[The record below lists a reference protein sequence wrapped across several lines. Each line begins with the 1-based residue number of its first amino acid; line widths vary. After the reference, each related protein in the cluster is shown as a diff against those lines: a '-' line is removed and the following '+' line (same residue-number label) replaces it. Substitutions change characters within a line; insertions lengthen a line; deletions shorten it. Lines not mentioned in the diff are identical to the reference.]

1 MKKPEIYPIWQ
12 ENTPYPS
19 QDEMRYP
26 EGIRHI
32 LAHDGRKDILPFL
45 HDLSIAVADCR
56 LFVAWYNSTSAE
68 ICGSSLIRGRYSDD
82 WGEHWSEPFVTV
94 GEIGDA
100 EEHFVPVNLFERKG
114 RLLATITEMEG
125 KNMTTVLDL
134 FEVDK
139 QSGKGKLLSHISEGF
154 ICNTPP
160 VRMKNGNY
168 ISPGWM
174 PKKEGTPA
182 FPVALISD
190 GENLEQRWR
199 YSFLYDP
206 MHPEAVSIRCAETTL
221 QVTDNQV
228 LAFVRNDEG
237 PSYIF
242 ESQDYGEHWQGPFI
256 NPMSIGNS
264 KIFAGQLSNGK
275 KYLIYNEDRG
285 YFNRTLLV
293 IALAEAGNSRYS
305 RVYKILEDECDELQ
319 RGSIWFYPC
328 AVEAEG
334 YLYVGCTLQEAD
346 DVRSAVISR
355 IPVESLS

>member
-1 MKKPEIYPIWQ
+1 MKKLKEFPIWR
-12 ENTPYPS
+12 EDIPYPAQS
-19 QDEMRYP
+19 DMKYP

-45 HDLSIAVADCR
+45 HDLTVTVMDGR
-56 LFVAWYNSTSAE
+56 LFVAWYNSTNAE

-82 WGEHWSEPFVTV
+82 WGEHWSEPFTIV

-100 EEHFVPVNLFERKG
+100 EEHFVPANLFEADG
-114 RLLATITEMEG
+114 RLHAIITEMEG

-134 FEVDK
+134 FEVDRD
-139 QSGKGKLLSHISEGF
+139 SGKGKFLSHISEGF
-154 ICNTPP
+154 ICNTAPI
-160 VRMKNGNY
+160 RMKNGNY

-182 FPVALISD
+182 FPVVLISD
-190 GENLEQRWR
+190 GEELWKRWR

-206 MHPEAVSIRCAETTL
+206 LHPEAVSIRCAETTL

-237 PSYIF
+237 PSYVF
-242 ESQDYGEHWQGPFI
+242 ESTDYGEHWQGPYI

-264 KIFAGQLSNGK
+264 KIFAGELSNWK

-285 YFNRTLLV
+285 YFKRTLLV
-293 IALAEAGNSRYS
+293 IAVADRRSGRYD
-305 RVYKILEDECDELQ
+305 RVYKILEGECAELG

-328 AVEAEG
+328 AFEAEG
-334 YLYVGCTLQEAD
+334 FLYVACTLQEDD
-346 DVRSAVISR
+346 DVRSAIISK
-355 IPVESLS
+355 IPVDSLR